1 MTVPSAMLSF
11 VGARRRTAEEAKLEI
26 LDVATELLSES
37 GPSGIRLQE
46 VAARVGVSHPAILH
60 HFGSREGLVQ
70 AVVDRALASLQ
81 ADLLRA
87 YASAGEEMSAGS
99 SDSGVAL
106 GLPPPG
112 TGAQMLDRVYEVL
125 ADRGH
130 GRLLAWLVLSGYDEV
145 GTDSKEVQAGW
156 KAFADMTHALRQS
169 AGLDPR
175 YEDTQFTILLAAL
188 TMFGQSILGQAMF
201 RIAGVNPN
209 RATQQRFRTW
219 FAQILTSHLQQDGQI
234 D

>member
-1 MTVPSAMLSF
+1 MTVRSAILSF
-11 VGARRRTAEEAKLEI
+11 VGRSRRRTAEEAKLEI

-87 YASAGEEMSAGS
+87 YASA
-99 SDSGVAL
+99 SDDSENEGQ

-130 GRLLAWLVLSGYDEV
+130 GRLLAWLILSGYGEV

-209 RATQQRFRTW
+209 RATQQRFRAW